1 MPEEKIWI
9 RADGNENIATGH
21 IRRCCTI
28 ATELK
33 RMGAEVV
40 FVLSDKKSEKVLK
53 SISGNEFSAIILD
66 TDYQNMLS
74 EEKTLRALL
83 LSEKPAFLLIDSYAV
98 EKDYFSFL
106 KSFISENLLETKL
119 GYIDDIYKFDY
130 PVEVVIN
137 YDLKIPDNFYSAP
150 CRLLGPGYTP
160 IRGQFVT
167 GEKTIKDKAET
178 ILVTSGGT
186 DEKRVLSNLM
196 ADIFSPVF
204 KNELSKK
211 KFRVVLGPLFD
222 EDYKKFL
229 RLYALKN
236 ENVEMFDNITDLSD
250 LMKEAD
256 LAISAAGTTLYEL
269 CASGVPTIAYSIA
282 ENQRIFVKD
291 FEKEEIVKYSGD
303 AEDVLE
309 LSENLQR
316 ECINLI
322 EDKNARQK
330 MSKKGQSLIDGKGAT
345 RIAEAI
351 MKTIG

>member
-1 MPEEKIWI
+1 
-9 RADGNENIATGH
+9 
-21 IRRCCTI
+21 
-28 ATELK
+28 
-33 RMGAEVV
+33 
-40 FVLSDKKSEKVLK
+40 
-53 SISGNEFSAIILD
+53 
-66 TDYQNMLS
+66 
-74 EEKTLRALL
+74 
-83 LSEKPAFLLIDSYAV
+83 YAV
-98 EKDYFSFL
+98 EKDYFETL
-106 KSFISENLLETKL
+106 KSFISGNSPETKL

-130 PVEVVIN
+130 PVDIVIN
-137 YDLKIPDNFYSAP
+137 YDLKIPDGFYSAKYK
-150 CRLLGPGYTP
+150 LLGPEYTP
-160 IRGQFVT
+160 IRSQFV
-167 GEKTIKDKAET
+167 IKDKIIKDEAET

-196 ADIFSPVF
+196 SDIFGPET
-204 KNELSKK
+204 KNELSQK

-229 RLYALKN
+229 KLYALKN

-269 CASGVPTIAYSIA
+269 CASGVPTIAYSLA
-282 ENQRIFVKD
+282 ENQRNFVRD

-303 AEDVLE
+303 AEDVIE

-316 ECINLI
+316 ECRNLI
-322 EDKNARQK
+322 KDKNLRQQ
-330 MSKKGQSLIDGKGAT
+330 MSIKGRSMIDGKGAV